1 MTEVLLQ
8 PLQHSRGKELST
20 RSLARALFSFE
31 AFGLSFNPAACR
43 WKKKL
48 DRIILSL
55 EMKSSLSIH
64 AQANQTA
71 AAAAAAAAI
80 FYGSCTFL
88 LG

>member
-8 PLQHSRGKELST
+8 PLQQHSWAKELST
-20 RSLARALFSFE
+20 RSLARVFFFSGFWPILQSS
-31 AFGLSFNPAACR
+31 GLSLEEEAI
-43 WKKKL
+43 

-71 AAAAAAAAI
+71 AAAAAI
-80 FYGSCTFL
+80 FYESCTFL